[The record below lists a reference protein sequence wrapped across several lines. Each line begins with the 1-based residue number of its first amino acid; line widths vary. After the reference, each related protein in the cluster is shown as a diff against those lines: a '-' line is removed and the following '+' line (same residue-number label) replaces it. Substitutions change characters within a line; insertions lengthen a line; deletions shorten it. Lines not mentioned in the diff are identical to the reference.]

1 MFFIFFI
8 QIEEVEPI
16 EQEVEVVGVTEIENN
31 CHLLTADDEIF
42 LVPSQHYSGN
52 IDDIIMELPLKMII
66 KHVNKRVVSIQT
78 VE

>member
-16 EQEVEVVGVTEIENN
+16 EQEVVGVTEIENN
-31 CHLLTADDEIF
+31 CHLTVDDEIF

-52 IDDIIMELPLKMII
+52 IDDIIMEVPLKIII